1 MSLDFSIVLEAW
13 PFLLRG
19 TWVTLQLV
27 ALVLLVSAPLAVL
40 VALARNS
47 PRAWISG
54 PIGVLSWAM
63 RGIPPLLVLFLVYF
77 VLPQFGM
84 AIKPFPAAVAGM
96 TLYMMFYFGEVV
108 RAGIASVDP
117 GQFQAARALGLPPI
131 RIFRRIVLPQA
142 LPSTIPPYVSHAT
155 EVVKNSALTAS
166 IAVAELTGNAYQL
179 IVSTNRAFEILI
191 AIAIVY
197 AAIDSSLLLLQA
209 KAERANIRR
218 ALR

>member
-1 MSLDFSIVLEAW
+1 MDLDFTIVFEAW

-19 TWVTLQLV
+19 VWVTLQLIS
-27 ALVLLVSAPLAVL
+27 LVLLVSAPLAVL

-47 PRAWISG
+47 RHGWIAG

-63 RGIPPLLVLFLVYF
+63 RGVPPLLVLFLVYF
-77 VLPQFGM
+77 VLPQFGLP
-84 AIKPFPAAVAGM
+84 IKPFPAAVAGM
-96 TLYMMFYFGEVV
+96 TLYMMFYFAETV
-108 RAGIASVDP
+108 RAGLASVDA
-117 GQFQAARALGLPPI
+117 GQFQAARALGLPPARTFVRVI
-131 RIFRRIVLPQA
+131 LPQA

-179 IVSTNRAFEILI
+179 IISTNRAFEILI

-197 AAIDSSLLLLQA
+197 GTIDAVLLLLQA
-209 KAERANIRR
+209 KAERKNLRR